1 MLRSINRQFQQSVK
15 RVISR
20 DGCPKCDSKQFKKN
34 GHLPSGKQSQ
44 QCNDCGRQFV
54 LDFEQRLVSEEH
66 RAMIQRLLAERLS
79 LRGICR
85 AVGVGMKWLMGFIVE
100 CYEAVPEHLNV
111 HMPACPDSV
120 LVYGLKAEA
129 DELQSFVGKK
139 QNKQWLW
146 LAIDSQ
152 TRRALAFHVGDRSQK
167 SAHKLWDRLPAEYRQ
182 NATFWTDGYS
192 SYQGVIPASQHRV
205 VTKASRQTNHI
216 ERLNCTLRQR
226 VSRLVRA
233 TLCFSK
239 KLDNHIGA
247 IKYFLSHY
255 NLELARA

>member
-1 MLRSINRQFQQSVK
+1 MI
-15 RVISR
+15 IR
-20 DGCPKCDSKQFKKN
+20 DSCPGCDSKQFKKN
-34 GHLPSGKQSQ
+34 GHLPSGKQNHR
-44 QCNDCGRQFV
+44 CNDCGRQFV
-54 LDFEQRLVSEEH
+54 LDFEQRLVSEEN
-66 RAMIQRLLAERLS
+66 RALIRRLLAERLS

-111 HMPACPDSV
+111 QLPVCPDNV
-120 LVYGLKAEA
+120 LLYRLKAEA

-139 QNKQWLW
+139 KNKQWLW
-146 LAIDSQ
+146 LAIDSN
-152 TRRALAFHVGDRSQK
+152 TRQALAFHVGDRSQK
-167 SAHKLWDRLPAEYRQ
+167 SAHKLWNKLPAEYRQ
-182 NATFWTDGYS
+182 SATFWTDGYI
-192 SYQGVIPASQHRV
+192 SYQGVIPTSQHRV
-205 VTKASRQTNHI
+205 VTKASRKTNHI

-233 TLCFSK
+233 TLSFSK

-247 IKYFLSHY
+247 IKYFLSHC